1 MRLTLDREK
10 AARESAASDNRAKEL
25 EKMREQERER
35 LEREDS
41 LAELEVLR
49 HVEELQRDAE
59 GRSATSP
66 ASSAVSEDD
75 FF

>member
-1 MRLTLDREK
+1 
-10 AARESAASDNRAKEL
+10 
-25 EKMREQERER
+25 MREQERER